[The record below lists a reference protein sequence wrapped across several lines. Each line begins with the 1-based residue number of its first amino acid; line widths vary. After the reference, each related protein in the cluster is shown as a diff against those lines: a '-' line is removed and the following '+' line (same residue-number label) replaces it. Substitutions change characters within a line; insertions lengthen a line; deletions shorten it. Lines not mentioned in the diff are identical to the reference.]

1 MMVDGSQRRLN
12 VVDYAIV
19 VRMARLGHLST
30 EAARAERADI
40 DRLPT
45 AELVALMHSDD
56 AAVHAAVGAALPQV
70 AAVVDATSAR
80 LAAGGRLIY
89 IGAGTAGRLGVLDAG
104 ECGPTYDSEQILAVL
119 AGGPGAVSEA
129 SESAEDDAAAGVQA
143 LAELGTGAGD
153 AVLGISASGRTPYVL
168 AAVRHARERGALTA
182 ALVCNEG
189 SELSATVEHAI
200 EVLVGGEFV
209 AGSTRLKAGTAQKL
223 VLNMI
228 STLVMVRLGR
238 TYGNLMIDVRV
249 TNGKLRD
256 RARRIVSQAA
266 GVSLEEAAAA
276 LAAAGDDAKLAVAML
291 RLKVGSEEARERL
304 AAAGGHLRGAL
315 GEL

>member
-1 MMVDGSQRRLN
+1 VHSSMIIDGSERRLK
-12 VVDYAIV
+12 VVDYGSV
-19 VRMARLGHLST
+19 ARLGHLST
-30 EAARAERADI
+30 EAARAERADV

-45 AELVALMHSDD
+45 AELVALMHADD
-56 AAVHAAVGAALPQV
+56 AAVHAAVGAALPQI
-70 AAVVDATSAR
+70 AAVVDAVAER

-89 IGAGTAGRLGVLDAG
+89 VGAGTAGRLGVLDAG
-104 ECGPTYDSEQILAVL
+104 ECGPTYDSEQIVAVC
-119 AGGPGAVSEA
+119 AAT
-129 SESAEDDAAAGVQA
+129 ESAEDDGAAGVQA
-143 LAELGTGAGD
+143 LVELDVRAGD

-182 ALVCNEG
+182 GLVCNAG
-189 SELSATVEHAI
+189 SELDGAVDHAI
-200 EVLVGGEFV
+200 EVLVGPEFI

-223 VLNMI
+223 VLNMV

-249 TNGKLRD
+249 TNEKLRD
-256 RARRIVSQAA
+256 RARRIVAQAA

-276 LAAAGDDAKLAVAML
+276 LAAAHDEAKVAVAML
-291 RLKVGSEEARERL
+291 RLGTGAQAARERV
-304 AAAGGHLRGAL
+304 AAAGGHLRRAL